1 MAWVSVEVDF
11 DDFDTDDLI
20 TELEARGYEVHK
32 KSNGVDKDIW
42 NLYQTF
48 LTDNGDNNNMDKE
61 LRKFFAKYYNKATV

>member
-20 TELEARGYEVHK
+20 TELEGRGYEVNK
-32 KSNGVDKDIW
+32 KSNGIDKDIW

-61 LRKFFAKYYNKATV
+61 LRKFFTKYYNKATV

>member
-11 DDFDTDDLI
+11 DNFDTDDLI
-20 TELEARGYEVHK
+20 TELEGRGYEVNK

-61 LRKFFAKYYNKATV
+61 LRKFFTKYYNKATV

>member
-20 TELEARGYEVHK
+20 TELEARGYVVSK
-32 KSNGVDKDIW
+32 KRNEFEEDIW

-48 LTDNGDNNNMDKE
+48 ITDNGDNNNMDKE
-61 LRKFFAKYYNKATV
+61 LRKFFTKYYNKATV

>member
-20 TELEARGYEVHK
+20 TELEGRGYEVNK

-61 LRKFFAKYYNKATV
+61 LRKFFTKYYNKATV

>member
-20 TELEARGYEVHK
+20 TELEGRGYEVNK

>member
-20 TELEARGYEVHK
+20 TELEGRGYEVNK
-32 KSNGVDKDIW
+32 KNNDVDKDIW

-61 LRKFFAKYYNKATV
+61 LRKFFAKYYDKATV

>member
-11 DDFDTDDLI
+11 DDFDTNDLI
-20 TELEARGYEVHK
+20 TELEGRGYEVNK

>member
-11 DDFDTDDLI
+11 DDFDTNDLI
-20 TELEARGYEVHK
+20 TELEGRGYEVNK

-61 LRKFFAKYYNKATV
+61 LRKFFTKYYNKATV

>member
-11 DDFDTDDLI
+11 DDFNTEDLI
-20 TELEARGYEVHK
+20 TELEGRGYEVHK

-61 LRKFFAKYYNKATV
+61 LRKFFTKYYNKAAV

>member
-20 TELEARGYEVHK
+20 TELEGRGYEVNK
-32 KSNGVDKDIW
+32 KSNGVDRDIW

-48 LTDNGDNNNMDKE
+48 ITDNGDNNNMDKE

>member
-20 TELEARGYEVHK
+20 TELEARGYEVNK
-32 KSNGVDKDIW
+32 KSKGVDKDIW

-61 LRKFFAKYYNKATV
+61 LRKFFAKYYDKATV

>member
-61 LRKFFAKYYNKATV
+61 LRKFFTKYYNKATV